1 MQKKKK
7 KRDTITDNS
16 LLKGVKKHK
25 CRYYR
30 DICKILGHDHYDYE
44 GVEIQYG

>member
-16 LLKGVKKHK
+16 LLKNVIKHK
-25 CRYYR
+25 CTYYA
-30 DICKILGHDHYDYE
+30 DVNKILGHDHYDYE
-44 GVEIQYG
+44 NVEIDYG